1 MTQKVLKVGDSA
13 AVTISKDL
21 LRAFHLKVGD
31 RVQVEH
37 DQKRGAIV
45 VLPVRGQKD
54 EAEFASWTKEF
65 LAQYGPALKALAK
78 K

>member
-13 AVTISKDL
+13 AVTISKEL
-21 LRAFHLKVGD
+21 LRAFQLKIGD

-45 VLPVRGQKD
+45 VLPIRDGKND
-54 EAEFASWTKEF
+54 AEFALWTKEF

>member
-45 VLPVRGQKD
+45 VLPVRASKD
-54 EAEFASWTKEF
+54 EAEFSSWTKEF
-65 LAQYGPALKALAK
+65 LDQYGPALKALAK